1 MPRPWPGVVVVPGS
15 DVGGGS
21 NRMDLSYAGR
31 RGVAGHQGRKG
42 NESPVNGGG
51 SISRPRGKWEDAGSC
66 ELPPRLGKYS
76 C

>member
-1 MPRPWPGVVVVPGS
+1 
-15 DVGGGS
+15 
-21 NRMDLSYAGR
+21 MDLSYAGR

-51 SISRPRGKWEDAGSC
+51 SISRPRGKWEDAGSW